1 LHIQNSLGQISQKKK
16 YIFNNYNR
24 KEVKNINAYLSN
36 GGNTIVLKRQMPLSK
51 FTQISTGNIPYDGGN
66 LILSENE
73 RTELITNYP
82 ESEMLIKKLSGSYEY
97 INGQIRY
104 CLWITDTQVEK
115 AMEIPPIEKRIEK
128 VKQNRLIGGKIA
140 RNYANLPYRFY
151 MTNRATINQIL
162 IPRVSS
168 IRREYIPTGFL
179 DSETIISDSAQAIYD
194 PELFIFSII
203 NSNIHMAWVRAF
215 AGRLKSD
222 YRYSAVMCYNTFP
235 FPTITEKQK
244 NELEQQVY
252 NILGER
258 EKYSEK
264 TLAQLYD
271 PNIMPDGL
279 REAHRKMTWQ

>member
-1 LHIQNSLGQISQKKK
+1 
-16 YIFNNYNR
+16 
-24 KEVKNINAYLSN
+24 
-36 GGNTIVLKRQMPLSK
+36 MPLSK

>member
-1 LHIQNSLGQISQKKK
+1 
-16 YIFNNYNR
+16 
-24 KEVKNINAYLSN
+24 
-36 GGNTIVLKRQMPLSK
+36 
-51 FTQISTGNIPYDGGN
+51 
-66 LILSENE
+66 
-73 RTELITNYP
+73 
-82 ESEMLIKKLSGSYEY
+82 
-97 INGQIRY
+97 
-104 CLWITDTQVEK
+104 
-115 AMEIPPIEKRIEK
+115 
-128 VKQNRLIGGKIA
+128 
-140 RNYANLPYRFY
+140 
-151 MTNRATINQIL
+151 
-162 IPRVSS
+162 
-168 IRREYIPTGFL
+168 
-179 DSETIISDSAQAIYD
+179 
-194 PELFIFSII
+194 
-203 NSNIHMAWVRAF
+203 MAWVRAF